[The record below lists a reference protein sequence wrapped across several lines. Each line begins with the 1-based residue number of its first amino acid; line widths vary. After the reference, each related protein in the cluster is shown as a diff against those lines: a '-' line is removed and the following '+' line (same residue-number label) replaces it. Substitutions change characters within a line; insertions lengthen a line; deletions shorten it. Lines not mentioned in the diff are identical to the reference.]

1 MTVRAEPDPGFAAG
15 HARMVVPGGA
25 AGAGAPGFR
34 IQRDEDW
41 GDDKLGPLG
50 WQSTEA
56 VLVPDRAEASG
67 ADLVLHLGWA
77 VCRHLEAGP
86 YSVWV
91 PGAGVEGV
99 TVAWPDITPL
109 HGGTVSMFAVGQAAE
124 AAAPVVPPTGPVA
137 PVPPVVAARGTAGPR
152 WVLGVLGLVV
162 LLAAGGGAAWWRY
175 GRSAPLPETPAAPA
189 VEAAATPP
197 AVPPPAATPPA
208 ATPPAALPDVAPA
221 PPVAPAVPPAP
232 AGLGGLAV
240 PAVLAQAP
248 NPAAIAAE
256 GQRRLDSDRRDDGL
270 LLLES
275 ASDRGDPTAAAALAR
290 LYDPV
295 LFRPGGPIPR
305 ADPRQAARYYRDAA
319 RAGADVAAARD
330 ALHQELERRS
340 RGGDLGA
347 GLSLKDFWP

>member
-1 MTVRAEPDPGFAAG
+1 MTVRVEPDPAFAAG

-25 AGAGAPGFR
+25 AGLGGPGLR

-41 GDDKLGPLG
+41 GDDKLGPQG
-50 WQSTEA
+50 WQSTES
-56 VLVPDRAEASG
+56 VLVPDRAEARG

-77 VCRHLEAGP
+77 VCQYLEAGP

-124 AAAPVVPPTGPVA
+124 TVVP
-137 PVPPVVAARGTAGPR
+137 VAALPDVVPRAGAGSGR
-152 WVLGVLGLVV
+152 MLAVLGLLV
-162 LLAAGGGAAWWRY
+162 LLAAGGGGAWWMY
-175 GRSAPLPETPAAPA
+175 GRAKPVAEAPAAPA
-189 VEAAATPP
+189 VEAAVT
-197 AVPPPAATPPA
+197 
-208 ATPPAALPDVAPA
+208 
-221 PPVAPAVPPAP
+221 PPVAPPPVIPPPVPTPATPPPVAPEPAVAPAAPPALGGLG
-232 AGLGGLAV
+232 GLGGLAV

-330 ALHQELERRS
+330 ALRQELERRS